1 MITSKT
7 NFAYRLTEIVC
18 LLRRFYFMYPD
29 FCIFCQL
36 QLTEGCY
43 QGLNCLEGEFCSV
56 NLLASTDILLLAFSI
71 EQVIIDSIA
80 RAIGTIYITI

>member
-29 FCIFCQL
+29 SCIFCQL
-36 QLTEGCY
+36 QLTEGCF
-43 QGLNCLEGEFCSV
+43 QGLNCLGGEFCSV

-71 EQVIIDSIA
+71 EQVIIDSSQGY
-80 RAIGTIYITI
+80 RDNLQ